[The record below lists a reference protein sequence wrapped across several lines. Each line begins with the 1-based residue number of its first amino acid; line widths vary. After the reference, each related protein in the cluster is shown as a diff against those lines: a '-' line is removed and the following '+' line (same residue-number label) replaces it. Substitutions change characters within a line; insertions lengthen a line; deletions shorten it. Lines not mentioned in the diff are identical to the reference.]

1 MNVQQYPV
9 APEAAAERMVLG
21 RMVLRIED
29 SGMAVSEGVISESR
43 VPYGAVLG
51 GPTSPPVAPDANP
64 FHTGDGSEGFYL
76 SKSRLNRYISCPRSY
91 FINYELG
98 ISPLRPDT
106 DRLIG
111 LSTHRLIAAHHLAR
125 KKDEFV
131 DPNVMLDDFWS
142 RHAREGDDAAIHQEM
157 KAARN
162 DSLRYAELFIREAPL
177 DPLEIERA
185 FTVPLVNLDNGD
197 TLPVP
202 LVGVV
207 DLVDQPNGIPR
218 PLEIKT
224 RARKADDW
232 QIRVALELTCYA
244 YWVRQEMM
252 EASREEPDE
261 IPVGYI
267 HIIKTKTP
275 SIQWQ
280 TDTRTVEDFI
290 ELYRTTEAVH
300 DSIRDGRFYR
310 NPGTHCNW
318 CDFPAICGKNK
329 EEIVKIFGD
338 AARLLLW
345 EADLI

>member
-1 MNVQQYPV
+1 MKNQEVSV
-9 APEAAAERMVLG
+9 APGEVSGRMVLG
-21 RMVLRIED
+21 RMVLGIEE
-29 SGMAVSEGVISESR
+29 SGRVVSERMISEGR
-43 VPYGAVLG
+43 VSAGGACPPAAIDQNPHGGIHAIHERSLHYGEASGTVPFQGRANSDQSHLQG
-51 GPTSPPVAPDANP
+51 NVAPDANP

-91 FINYELG
+91 FIHYELG
-98 ISPLRPDT
+98 IAPLRPDT

-224 RARKADDW
+224 RARKADDCRSAW
-232 QIRVALELTCYA
+232 LWSSPATPTGSAGVHGLLARRAGRDPRRLHPHHQDQNPHDPVADGHPHRRGFHRTL
-244 YWVRQEMM
+244 
-252 EASREEPDE
+252 PD
-261 IPVGYI
+261 
-267 HIIKTKTP
+267 
-275 SIQWQ
+275 
-280 TDTRTVEDFI
+280 R
-290 ELYRTTEAVH
+290 R
-300 DSIRDGRFYR
+300 GR
-310 NPGTHCNW
+310 P
-318 CDFPAICGKNK
+318 
-329 EEIVKIFGD
+329 
-338 AARLLLW
+338 
-345 EADLI
+345 

>member
-1 MNVQQYPV
+1 MKNQEVSV
-9 APEAAAERMVLG
+9 ALEEVSGRMVLG
-21 RMVLRIED
+21 RMVLGIE
-29 SGMAVSEGVISESR
+29 
-43 VPYGAVLG
+43 
-51 GPTSPPVAPDANP
+51 DANP

-91 FINYELG
+91 FIHYELG

-197 TLPVP
+197 IRSP
-202 LVGVV
+202 G
-207 DLVDQPNGIPR
+207 
-218 PLEIKT
+218 LEET
-224 RARKADDW
+224 RG
-232 QIRVALELTCYA
+232 ALEEGLKGPA
-244 YWVRQEMM
+244 QVLEF
-252 EASREEPDE
+252 
-261 IPVGYI
+261 
-267 HIIKTKTP
+267 KTVK
-275 SIQWQ
+275 
-280 TDTRTVEDFI
+280 
-290 ELYRTTEAVH
+290 AV
-300 DSIRDGRFYR
+300 
-310 NPGTHCNW
+310 
-318 CDFPAICGKNK
+318 
-329 EEIVKIFGD
+329 
-338 AARLLLW
+338 
-345 EADLI
+345 